1 MTIIMGLNRVDN
13 LTGCCTVGAKERKGK
28 EEGNERRG
36 MQRRGMERK
45 GKKEGNERRESTE
58 VSLYTVVQLR
68 KEVLVYVSKNKSK
81 NKSRGGLV

>member
-1 MTIIMGLNRVDN
+1 
-13 LTGCCTVGAKERKGK
+13 
-28 EEGNERRG
+28 